1 MEAGYDYTLLGGRP
15 QGKGR
20 YVPALVVGV
29 LAGVLLVSGLVYYG
43 VAADAQADLS
53 PLQESASSGSFESAD
68 KSGEA
73 SPAGGG
79 SIEFT
84 RYVAPASADQIAGM
98 ALYPSGLSEAAHWV
112 NPLGYD
118 Q

>member
-53 PLQESASSGSFESAD
+53 SLQDSANSGSVESAAQV
-68 KSGEA
+68 GEA
-73 SPAGGG
+73 SPAEGG
-79 SIEFT
+79 STEFT
-84 RYVAPASADQIAGM
+84 RYVAPASAGQIAAM
-98 ALYPSGLSEAAHWV
+98 ELYPAGLSEAVHWV

>member
-15 QGKGR
+15 QGKGK
-20 YVPALVVGV
+20 YIPALFVGV

-43 VAADAQADLS
+43 VAGNAQADLA
-53 PLQESASSGSFESAD
+53 PVQETAYSGSV
-68 KSGEA
+68 G
-73 SPAGGG
+73 SPAMAGEGSQTAGG
-79 SIEFT
+79 SMEFT
-84 RYVAPASADQIAGM
+84 RHVAPASAEEIAGM
-98 ALYPSGLSEAAHWV
+98 ELYPAGLSGAAHWV